1 MWNYFYNCGI
11 SIIKLLL
18 VDIVVVLGVREII
31 V

>member
-1 MWNYFYNCGI
+1 MWNYSYNCGI